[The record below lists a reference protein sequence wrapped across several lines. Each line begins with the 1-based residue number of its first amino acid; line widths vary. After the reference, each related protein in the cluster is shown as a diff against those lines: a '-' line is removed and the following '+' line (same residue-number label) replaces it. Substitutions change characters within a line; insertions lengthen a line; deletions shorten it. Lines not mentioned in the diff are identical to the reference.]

1 MTERRATDDWDAP
14 EARTGSVGDRADDP
28 GDPTNGSEAVR
39 ADGREGVRADGFEGV
54 RADGFEAVS
63 ADSFE
68 DWLRGRLPSRGLRGK
83 SAAVLELL
91 LSQPRRAS
99 FGSSGELA
107 QLAGVNVATVT
118 RTAQALGFA
127 GWPALQQELRA
138 RYLSSLSAGQVAA
151 EHRGTGSPS
160 SRSLRRDL
168 DSLALLN
175 RRLDERVLLTIA
187 EAIAAA
193 GRTVIVA
200 DGSYAAVGLAL
211 AHNARLAGYPVTAV
225 SAGDSELAN
234 TMSVIGEGDV
244 LIAISFWRLYE
255 STVLAANEAR
265 SRGVRVFAL
274 TDAASP
280 ALASAAEEVVMV
292 PAEGEAFFPS
302 LTAGIAVAQALVTQ
316 LAAVNPSRTG
326 TSIEAAEAM
335 WTKFGLLHR
344 RPTNHP

>member
-1 MTERRATDDWDAP
+1 MTDPSTDTYD
-14 EARTGSVGDRADDP
+14 E
-28 GDPTNGSEAVR
+28 
-39 ADGREGVRADGFEGV
+39 
-54 RADGFEAVS
+54 
-63 ADSFE
+63 
-68 DWLRGRLPSRGLRGK
+68 WLRARVPGRGLRPK
-83 SAAVLELL
+83 AAAVLDVLV
-91 LSQPRRAS
+91 SQPRRAS
-99 FGSSGELA
+99 YGSAAELA

-151 EHRGTGSPS
+151 EHAGAGSPS

-168 DSLALLN
+168 DGLALLA

-187 EAIAAA
+187 EAVAAA
-193 GRTVIVA
+193 RRTVVVA

-211 AHNARLAGYPVTAV
+211 AHNARLAGYPVAAV
-225 SAGDSELAN
+225 TAGDAELAN
-234 TMSVIGEGDV
+234 AVAALGPEDV

-255 STVLAANEAR
+255 STVLAAHEAR
-265 SRGVRVFAL
+265 SRGTRVFAL

-280 ALASAAEEVVMV
+280 ALAAAAEEVVMV

-316 LAAVNPSRTG
+316 LAAVDPAHTG
-326 TSIEAAEAM
+326 ASIEAAEAM
-335 WTKFGLLHR
+335 WSRFGLLHR
-344 RPTNHP
+344 RPAPPPTDKN

>member
-1 MTERRATDDWDAP
+1 MT
-14 EARTGSVGDRADDP
+14 
-28 GDPTNGSEAVR
+28 
-39 ADGREGVRADGFEGV
+39 
-54 RADGFEAVS
+54 
-63 ADSFE
+63 DSFE
-68 DWLRGRLPSRGLRGK
+68 DWLGARTPERGLRGK
-83 SAAVLELL
+83 AAAVLQVL

-99 FGSSGELA
+99 FGSAAELA
-107 QLAGVNVATVT
+107 QVAGVNVATVT

-175 RRLDERVLLTIA
+175 RRVDEAVLLTIA
-187 EAIAAA
+187 EAVATAR
-193 GRTVIVA
+193 RTVILA
-200 DGSYAAVGLAL
+200 EGSYAAVGLAL
-211 AHNARLAGYPVTAV
+211 AHNAGLAGYPVTAV
-225 SAGDSELAN
+225 TTGDAELAN
-234 TMSVIGEGDV
+234 TMATMRSGDV

-255 STVLAANEAR
+255 NTVLAANEAR

-302 LTAGIAVAQALVTQ
+302 LTAGMAVAQALVTQ
-316 LAAVNPSRTG
+316 LAAVDPARTG
-326 TSIEAAEAM
+326 ASIEAAEAM
-335 WTKFGLLHR
+335 WAKFDLLHR
-344 RPTNHP
+344 RPTGRP

>member
-1 MTERRATDDWDAP
+1 MTDPSTDTYD
-14 EARTGSVGDRADDP
+14 E
-28 GDPTNGSEAVR
+28 
-39 ADGREGVRADGFEGV
+39 
-54 RADGFEAVS
+54 
-63 ADSFE
+63 
-68 DWLRGRLPSRGLRGK
+68 WLRARVPGRGLRPK
-83 SAAVLELL
+83 AAAVLDVLV
-91 LSQPRRAS
+91 SQPRRAS
-99 FGSSGELA
+99 YGSAAELA

-151 EHRGTGSPS
+151 EHAGAGSPS

-168 DSLALLN
+168 DGLALLA

-187 EAIAAA
+187 EAVAAA
-193 GRTVIVA
+193 RRTVVVA

-211 AHNARLAGYPVTAV
+211 AHNARLAGYPVAAV
-225 SAGDSELAN
+225 TAGDAELAN
-234 TMSVIGEGDV
+234 AVAALGPEDV

-255 STVLAANEAR
+255 STVLAAHEAR
-265 SRGVRVFAL
+265 SRGTRVFAL

-280 ALASAAEEVVMV
+280 ALAAAAEEVVMV

-316 LAAVNPSRTG
+316 LAAVDPAHTG
-326 TSIEAAEAM
+326 ASIEAAESM
-335 WTKFGLLHR
+335 WSRFGLLHR
-344 RPTNHP
+344 RAAPPPTDKN